1 MPSASL
7 SLRRA
12 WIEIA
17 RDGTCR
23 NSRGRSPYGERGL
36 KSEEWR
42 EQMKAAGS
50 RSPYGERGLKSADA
64 NEVIDQLCRSPY
76 GERGLKSYEKV
87 KELMRGR
94 RSPYGERG
102 LK

>member
-1 MPSASL
+1 M
-7 SLRRA
+7 
-12 WIEIA
+12 
-17 RDGTCR
+17 
-23 NSRGRSPYGERGL
+23 